1 MIYHLRLFKPPDLNV
16 FKETYCVLPPIIVY
30 YLIHSS
36 CQSLGAGI
44 LLILPFT
51 DKEEQTQRLEVL
63 PLTTEVLAVVDLT
76 LPEFCPYLTPSHLP
90 SV

>member
-1 MIYHLRLFKPPDLNV
+1 MYHLRLFKPPDVNV
-16 FKETYCVLPPIIVY
+16 FTESYCVLSTIIVY

-51 DKEEQTQRLEVL
+51 DKEKQTQAEVRGI
-63 PLTTEVLAVVDLT
+63 A
-76 LPEFCPYLTPSHLP
+76 FSH
-90 SV
+90 